1 MNLNYYLRGLGTGIV
16 VTALI
21 MGIAAGR
28 KEPMS
33 NAEIK
38 ERARA
43 LGMVEEESTHLIDLE
58 EPDNAQ
64 PKASKEPEPE
74 VAQKDAEL
82 KENDSADDVQGMV
95 ASPEAEMDN
104 EAEGDLVDEAEGMAD
119 AKDDMSTK
127 DDISKEKDMPNE
139 NIQTGDQEELEG
151 QEEETTDPA
160 DQKED
165 DRIGNEGITLTIARG
180 DGSHTVCKKLEE
192 AGLIESASEYDLFL
206 YQNGYDKK
214 IRAGTVEIPA
224 GAGQEE
230 IARIICGIE

>member
-21 MGIAAGR
+21 MGITAGR

-43 LGMVEEESTHLIDLE
+43 LGMVEEESTHLIDLD
-58 EPDNAQ
+58 EPDNDQ
-64 PKASKEPEPE
+64 PQASKEPE
-74 VAQKDAEL
+74 VAQKDEEL
-82 KENDSADDVQGMV
+82 KESDSVDDVQGIV
-95 ASPEAEMDN
+95 VSPEAETDH
-104 EAEGDLVDEAEGMAD
+104 ETEGDLVDEAEDMTD
-119 AKDDMSTK
+119 AEDDMPTENGMP
-127 DDISKEKDMPNE
+127 IENGMPNE
-139 NIQTGDQEELEG
+139 DIPAGNQEEPEG

-165 DRIGNEGITLTIARG
+165 DRTGNAGVTLTIARG

-230 IARIICGIE
+230 IAKIICGIE

>member
-33 NAEIK
+33 NAEIR

-58 EPDNAQ
+58 EPDNDQ
-64 PKASKEPEPE
+64 PQASKEPEPE
-74 VAQKDAEL
+74 VAQKDEEL
-82 KENDSADDVQGMV
+82 KESDSVDDVQGMV
-95 ASPEAEMDN
+95 VSPEAEVDH
-104 EAEGDLVDEAEGMAD
+104 ETEGDLVDEAE
-119 AKDDMSTK
+119 DDMFQK
-127 DDISKEKDMPNE
+127 GDMPIENGMPNE
-139 NIQTGDQEELEG
+139 DIPAGNQEEPEG

-160 DQKED
+160 DQRED
-165 DRIGNEGITLTIARG
+165 DRTGNAGVTLTIARG

>member
-74 VAQKDAEL
+74 VA
-82 KENDSADDVQGMV
+82 N
-95 ASPEAEMDN
+95 
-104 EAEGDLVDEAEGMAD
+104 
-119 AKDDMSTK
+119 
-127 DDISKEKDMPNE
+127 
-139 NIQTGDQEELEG
+139 
-151 QEEETTDPA
+151 
-160 DQKED
+160 
-165 DRIGNEGITLTIARG
+165 
-180 DGSHTVCKKLEE
+180 
-192 AGLIESASEYDLFL
+192 
-206 YQNGYDKK
+206 
-214 IRAGTVEIPA
+214 
-224 GAGQEE
+224 
-230 IARIICGIE
+230 